1 MKKIIQFA
9 LIFTIKISFAQ
20 TQVGADINGEA
31 ANDQSGFSVATSQL
45 GTVVAIGAPRN
56 GGNGANSG
64 QVRVYRNASGTW
76 TQHGVDINGDTAED
90 RFGSAVAINST
101 GSIIVVGAPLYS
113 STNNGRVK
121 VFSNSSGSNYTLVG
135 SAIEGF
141 GNNSAAGSSV
151 AISANGS
158 IVAIGAPTYSLGAT
172 NRGAVRVYQNVSGT
186 WTQVG
191 GTIQGSAVERRLGTS
206 VALSSDG
213 TILAVGTAGNGTMG
227 YPGQVQIYRNV
238 SGTWTQ
244 IGNDING
251 AANGDAFGQSVS
263 LSSDGNTVAIGAPFN
278 ASAGTMRGQVKIF
291 ANNSNTWTQVG
302 ATINGEANNDQSG
315 FSVSLSGNG
324 SILAIGGS
332 GNSNANGSFS
342 GHARIYRNISGT
354 WTQIGTDIDGEEGND
369 GSASSLSISSDGN
382 YVSVGAPYNNG
393 SGIDSGHVKVYSLVS
408 LLSTNDF
415 NKSNLKF
422 NLYPNPANSILNID
436 LATELKSVE
445 IYSLQG
451 QKVLTAT
458 EKKVNISG
466 LSIGIYMVKVEDEN
480 GAIATKK
487 LVKE

>member
-9 LIFTIKISFAQ
+9 LIFTVKIIFAQ

-158 IVAIGAPTYSLGAT
+158 IIAIGAPTYSLGAT

-191 GTIQGSAVERRLGTS
+191 GTIQGSAVEYRLGSS

-213 TILAVGTAGNGTMG
+213 AVLAVGITGNGTSG
-227 YPGQVQIYRNV
+227 FTGRVQIYRNV

-244 IGNDING
+244 IGSDIVG
-251 AANGDAFGQSVS
+251 AANGDAFGTGLA
-263 LSSDGNTVAIGAPFN
+263 LSANGNTVAIGAPFN
-278 ASAGTMRGQVKIF
+278 SSIGLWRGQVKIF
-291 ANNSNTWTQVG
+291 TNNSGTWTQVG
-302 ATINGEANNDQSG
+302 TNINGEANEDQSG
-315 FSVSLSGNG
+315 FALSLSGDGTVLSIGASSNNG
-324 SILAIGGS
+324 T
-332 GNSNANGSFS
+332 GSFS
-342 GHARIYRNISGT
+342 GHVRVYKNISGI
-354 WTQIGTDIDGEEGND
+354 WTQLGTDINGEATNDASGFAVSLSSDANYVAVGAQRND
-369 GSASSLSISSDGN
+369 G
-382 YVSVGAPYNNG
+382 NG
-393 SGIDSGHVKVYSLVS
+393 TDSGHVRVYNLTT
-408 LLSTNDF
+408 LLSNQNF
-415 NKSNLKF
+415 NSNFAFK
-422 NLYPNPANSILNID
+422 LYPNPVINVFNID
-436 LATELKSVE
+436 IDNEIKFVE
-445 IYSLQG
+445 IYSIQG
-451 QKVLTAT
+451 RKVLIA
-458 EKKVNISG
+458 KSKRVDVSG
-466 LSIGIYMVKVEDEN
+466 LSNGIYVVRVEDVY
-480 GAIATKK
+480 GAVATQK